1 MKENNKQN
9 FELISK
15 LSELMEKQNITSLE
29 YEIKEIKLKIEKKF
43 DHILQEKSNIINESI
58 DKTKPVKTNE
68 VNQEKSHNH
77 PGAIKSPMVGTA
89 YSASEPGKEPFI
101 KLGDQI
107 KIGQPLLIIEA
118 MKVMN
123 TINSEKN
130 GKVTYIGFEDGQPIE
145 FEQLLVIIE

>member
-29 YEIKEIKLKIEKKF
+29 YEIKEIKLKIEKSLI
-43 DHILQEKSNIINESI
+43 ILFKENLIHNESI

-77 PGAIKSPMVGTA
+77 PGAIKSPMVGMH
-89 YSASEPGKEPFI
+89 I
-101 KLGDQI
+101 Q
-107 KIGQPLLIIEA
+107 LL
-118 MKVMN
+118 N
-123 TINSEKN
+123 QEKN
-130 GKVTYIGFEDGQPIE
+130 LLKVRRSN
-145 FEQLLVIIE
+145 

>member
-29 YEIKEIKLKIEKKF
+29 YEIKEIKLKIEKKI
-43 DHILQEKSNIINESI
+43 DHTPQEKSKIINESI

-68 VNQEKSHNH
+68 VNQEKSHHH

>member
-43 DHILQEKSNIINESI
+43 DHTLQGKSKIINESI

-68 VNQEKSHNH
+68 VNLEKSHNH